1 MANHKLRGKTF
12 AAAGVALSAALLLS
26 ACSSNAGNDAGAGD
40 EQSFK
45 VGISQFV
52 QHPALDSASE
62 GFKQAFFDA
71 GYVEGETVTFDEQNA
86 NGEVPTATT
95 ISQTFATSNLDL
107 AIAIATPSAQALL
120 QNNADIPLLFAAVT
134 DPVATG
140 LLESNEKPG
149 ANMTG
154 VSDMNPVADQID
166 LITEIKPDTKRIGIV
181 YGSGEANSEVQ
192 VALAKEAAK
201 ERGLEIVATSIT
213 NASELKQAVEAL
225 SDIDAIY
232 TPSDNLVASGLGSLI
247 SVAEDRGIL
256 VVGADS
262 THVEGGAVATLGI
275 DYLKLG
281 HQAGEMALR
290 ILEDGADPATMPV
303 ESQKELSLVVNPEAA
318 KRQGVEIPA
327 ALLERADSVIE

>member
-1 MANHKLRGKTF
+1 MAIHKLRGRTL
-12 AAAGVALSAALLLS
+12 AAAGVALSAALLLG

-40 EQSFK
+40 SK
-45 VGISQFV
+45 SYKIGISQFV
-52 QHPALDSASE
+52 QHPALDSASA
-62 GFKQAFFDA
+62 GFKQAFIDA
-71 GYVEGETVTFDEQNA
+71 GFVEGETVTFDEQNA

-120 QNNADIPLLFAAVT
+120 QNNTDIPLLFAAVT
-134 DPVATG
+134 DPVETG
-140 LLESNEKPG
+140 LVASNEKPG
-149 ANMTG
+149 GNMTG
-154 VSDMNPVADQID
+154 VSDMNPVADQLD
-166 LITEIKPDTKRIGIV
+166 LITEIKPDAKRIGIV
-181 YGSGEANSEVQ
+181 CGSGEANSEVQ
-192 VALAKEAAK
+192 VAIAKEAAK

-275 DYLKLG
+275 DYEKLG
-281 HQAGEMALR
+281 YQAGEMALR
-290 ILEDGADPATMPV
+290 ILEDGEDPATMPV

-327 ALLERADSVIE
+327 SLLERADTVIE